1 MENQS
6 LVVHGR
12 DLRFEI
18 RRLDIYEE
26 VDYYLDNPRINYIIS
41 RHPTEQVTSELIEKA
56 LIALD
61 STKDLRH
68 EIENNGG
75 LTDEIIVLDGRV
87 IEGNTRLCCYRRL
100 HSKTKDDRWKSIR
113 AKVILDEVSPTEIFS
128 LLSNYHIRGKKPWD
142 PYEKAACMFKMVEQG
157 QSIEDVA
164 RETNS
169 TKPKVEAML
178 KAYKAMRDKYLAR
191 PEVQNASPMESR
203 EELRKYSYFEAFY
216 ANKGL
221 VKRAEDAP
229 QFMDEFVEWVA
240 DGRLPKAE
248 CVRELHLVLENKK
261 ARKAFCDGD
270 PDDCYKD
277 GIEVLNWQ
285 RPDKIDGFYKR
296 INQFRELIDNAN
308 PQKIK
313 DEIVANP
320 HRKQVLKN
328 CLKVLQKFC
337 KEVDL
342 QR

>member
-18 RRLDIYEE
+18 RSLDIYE
-26 VDYYLDNPRINYIIS
+26 VDYYYENPRINYIIS
-41 RHPTEQVTSELIEKA
+41 RYPTEQITSELIEKA
-56 LIALD
+56 LIELD
-61 STKDLRH
+61 STRDLRH

-100 HSKTKDDRWKSIR
+100 HSKSNDDRWKYIR
-113 AKVILDEVSPTEIFS
+113 AKVILDEVSPTEVFS

-191 PEVQNASPMESR
+191 PEVQNTPPMESR

-221 VKRAEDAP
+221 VKRVEDAP

-240 DGRLPKAE
+240 EGRLPKAE
-248 CVRELHLVLENKK
+248 RVRELHLVLENKK

-270 PDDCYKD
+270 PDDCYRD
-277 GIEVLNWQ
+277 AIEVLNWQ

-296 INQFRELIDNAN
+296 INQFRELIDSAN

-313 DEIVANP
+313 DEILANP
-320 HRKQVLKN
+320 NRKQVLKN

-342 QR
+342 QP